1 MGAFHMNATKLF
13 RLLSLLCAFLAF
25 GFPKDHALGQPQI
38 LGGAKERQPG
48 YGEMENF
55 TILSYSDLDGWD
67 QVAEFRVSRDGKH
80 AYTSNY
86 QGATIVDVSNPEK
99 PRVVSKIKNDPSVQ
113 SQYIDFLGNILVVN
127 QEAVREPVSK
137 TWQPGIRLYDISDPA
152 KPREVGFFK
161 TDDPPGKGVHG
172 FWLHE
177 DPKQGKFA
185 FISTTKQGY
194 FGNILIIADIT
205 DPAKPTEV
213 ARWWFPGQHTA
224 GGEKPGENWIDDGGL
239 REGLPKIWTFLHD
252 ITTYKDRAYLA
263 YRDQGVIIMDI
274 SDIRKP
280 TMISQIKWSPPEEGN
295 THSIGIVIP
304 PHGGRPDV
312 IIATDEITSATQCP
326 FGYMHILDVRY
337 EKNPVQI
344 ATFRLPLNKF
354 CPPDRPGRRFGIHDI
369 ERMIKGNI
377 VFSAWEN
384 SGFWAVDISD
394 PHQPKAAG
402 HFVPPAFRRVNSD
415 AGHADDVFVHDN
427 GLVFASSSDPGGGLW
442 IMRYTPGV
450 KGTVSWTPDNK
461 SVTVKY
467 DKRPEN

>member
-1 MGAFHMNATKLF
+1 VINAKGTC
-13 RLLSLLCAFLAF
+13 LSFFSFLILAFLGA
-25 GFPKDHALGQPQI
+25 GSGAVGQSKI
-38 LGGAKERQPG
+38 LGEAKERQAG

-67 QVAEFRVSRDGKH
+67 QAAEFRVSRDGKF
-80 AYTSNY
+80 AYVANY
-86 QGATIVDVSNPEK
+86 QGASVVDVSDPTR
-99 PRVVSKIKNDPSVQ
+99 PRVVSRIKNDPSVQ
-113 SQYIDFLGNILVVN
+113 SQYIDVLGDLLVVN
-127 QEAVREPVSK
+127 QEAVRDEKIK
-137 TWQPGIRLYDISDPA
+137 TWEAGIRLFDIKDPS

-161 TDDPPGKGVHG
+161 TDGAPRRAVHG

-185 FISTTKQGY
+185 FISTTKEGY
-194 FGNILIIADIT
+194 DGNVLIIADVT
-205 DPAKPTEV
+205 DPAKANEV
-213 ARWWFPGQHTA
+213 SRWWFPGQWTA
-224 GGEKPGENWIDDGGL
+224 GGEKRGENWVHPDRGL
-239 REGLPKIWTFLHD
+239 REGLPKIWVTLHD

-263 YRDQGVIIMDI
+263 YRDEGVIILDI

-280 TMISQIKWSPPEEGN
+280 SKVGQIKWSPPEEGN
-295 THSIGIVIP
+295 THSVGIVIP
-304 PHGGRPDV
+304 PHGGRPD
-312 IIATDEITSATQCP
+312 IIIVADEIVRPEQCP
-326 FGYMHILDVRY
+326 FGYMHVIDVRN
-337 EKNPVQI
+337 ESNPVQI
-344 ATFRLPLNKF
+344 STFRLPLNRF

-394 PHQPKAAG
+394 PHRPKSVG

-415 AGHADDVFVHDN
+415 AGHADDVFIHDN

-442 IMRYTPGV
+442 ILRHTPGV

-461 SVTVKY
+461 NVTVKY
-467 DKRPEN
+467 EKQPAGN

>member
-1 MGAFHMNATKLF
+1 MIKTSSTLF
-13 RLLSLLCAFLAF
+13 SLLLIFFLVLTNAAFA
-25 GFPKDHALGQPQI
+25 QPQTPI

-48 YGEMENF
+48 YGEIENF
-55 TILSYSDLDGWD
+55 TIPSYSDLDGWD
-67 QVAEFRVSRDGKH
+67 QVAEFRVSKDGKY

-86 QGATIVDVSNPEK
+86 QGASIVDVSNPEK
-99 PRVVSKIKNDPSVQ
+99 PRVVSRIKNDPSVQ
-113 SQYIDFLGNILVVN
+113 SQYIDVLENILVIN
-127 QEAVREPVSK
+127 QDRVRDEKIK
-137 TWQPGIRLYDISDPA
+137 TWEGGIRLYDISDPA
-152 KPREVGFFK
+152 KPRELSFFK
-161 TDDPPGKGVHG
+161 TDVQPRRGVHG

-185 FISTTKQGY
+185 FITTSKEGY
-194 FGNILIIADIT
+194 YDNILMIVDIN
-205 DPAKPTEV
+205 DPGNPKEV
-213 ARWWFPGQHTA
+213 ARWWFPGQWTA
-224 GGEKPGENWIDDGGL
+224 GGEKPGEDWVAPDEGL
-239 REGLPKIWTFLHD
+239 REGLPKIWVALHD

-263 YRDQGVIIMDI
+263 YRDQGVIILDI

-280 TMISQIKWSPPEEGN
+280 TMISQIKWSPPEQGN
-295 THSIGIVIP
+295 THSVGIVIP

-312 IIATDEITSATQCP
+312 IIATDEINNVKQCP
-326 FGYMHILDVRY
+326 FGYMHVIDVRY
-337 EKNPVQI
+337 ENNPVQI
-344 ATFRLPLNKF
+344 STFRLPLNKT
-354 CPPDRPGRRFGIHDI
+354 CTPDRPGRRFGIHDV

-394 PHQPKAAG
+394 PHQPKAVG
-402 HFVPPAFRRVNSD
+402 HFVPPAFRRVNSE

-450 KGTVSWTPDNK
+450 KGTVSWTSDNK
-461 SVTVKY
+461 NVTVKY